1 MTMIQRHINLLNAWV
16 LLTYIK
22 LSSQY
27 SNSRLDT
34 GKPATATASQEGV
47 DSLGAP
53 PSFAVIL
60 RGLIRLVVYFELRQN
75 RHLAT

>member
-1 MTMIQRHINLLNAWV
+1 MTLQCNHYHRSMSVTVHILMTMIQRHINLLNAWV

-47 DSLGAP
+47 DSLGLLL
-53 PSFAVIL
+53 PS
-60 RGLIRLVVYFELRQN
+60 R
-75 RHLAT
+75 